1 MIGMEAYHKVDE
13 VAKVLGVTPSTVKKY
28 YLLFEEQNYKFK
40 RSNQGHLMFSE
51 KDIDLFN
58 KLIELKNE
66 PGMKVHNAVE
76 QLIKENKNNA
86 SNVYQL
92 VLNTMD
98 EITNL
103 KNLIRQQQKIIND
116 QQQKLNRIEGE
127 NGILTRMVMEQEK
140 RNSQTLVI
148 SDKDLQSSIKEMKEV
163 IGYQLEEFEGK
174 LKHSFKK
181 S

>member
-1 MIGMEAYHKVDE
+1 MEAYHKVDE
-13 VAKVLGVTPSTVKKY
+13 VAKVLGVTPSAVKKY
-28 YLLFEEQNYKFK
+28 YLMFEEQNYKFK
-40 RSNQGHLMFSE
+40 RSNQGRLMFSE

-66 PGMKVHNAVE
+66 PGMKVHNAVK
-76 QLIKENKNNA
+76 QLIKDNENDV

-92 VLNTMD
+92 VSNMMA

-103 KNLIRQQQKIIND
+103 KNLIRQQRKIIND
-116 QQQKLNRIEGE
+116 QQEKLKIIDDKYGT
-127 NGILTRMVMEQEK
+127 LTKMVMEQEK
-140 RNSQTLVI
+140 RISQTLVI
-148 SDKDLQSSIKEMKEV
+148 SDQELESSIKEVKEV
-163 IGYQLEEFEGK
+163 IGYQLEELEGK

>member
-1 MIGMEAYHKVDE
+1 MEYYHKVDE
-13 VAKVLGVTPSTVKKY
+13 VAKVLGVTLSTVKKY

-40 RSNQGHLMFSE
+40 RSNKGHLMFSE

-76 QLIKENKNNA
+76 QLIKENENDV

-92 VLNTMD
+92 VSNAMA

-103 KNLIRQQQKIIND
+103 KNLIRQQQKVIND
-116 QQQKLNRIEGE
+116 QQEKLKRIEDKYGT
-127 NGILTRMVMEQEK
+127 LTKMVIEQEK

-148 SDKDLQSSIKEMKEV
+148 SDQELESSIKEVKEV
-163 IGYQLEEFEGK
+163 IGYQLEELEGK

>member
-1 MIGMEAYHKVDE
+1 MEVFHKVDE
-13 VAKVLGVTPSTVKKY
+13 VAKVLGVTPSVVKKY
-28 YLLFEEQNYKFK
+28 YLMFEEQNYKFK
-40 RSNQGHLMFSE
+40 RSNQGRLMFSE

-66 PGMKVHNAVE
+66 PGMKVYNAVE
-76 QLIKENKNNA
+76 QLIKENKNDV

-92 VLNTMD
+92 VSNAMA
-98 EITNL
+98 EITDL
-103 KNLIRQQQKIIND
+103 KNLIRQQQKIINN
-116 QQQKLNRIEGE
+116 QQEKLKIIEDKYGT
-127 NGILTRMVMEQEK
+127 LTKMVMEQEK

-148 SDKDLQSSIKEMKEV
+148 SDQELESSIKEVKEV
-163 IGYQLEEFEGK
+163 IGYQLEELEGK

>member
-1 MIGMEAYHKVDE
+1 MEVFHKVNE
-13 VAKVLGVTPSTVKKY
+13 VAKVLGVTPSAVKKY
-28 YLLFEEQNYKFK
+28 YLMFEEQNYKFK
-40 RSNQGHLMFSE
+40 RSNQGRLMFSE

-76 QLIKENKNNA
+76 QLIKENKNDV

-92 VLNTMD
+92 VSNAMA

-116 QQQKLNRIEGE
+116 QQEKLKIIEDKYGT
-127 NGILTRMVMEQEK
+127 LTKMVMEQEK

-148 SDKDLQSSIKEMKEV
+148 SDQELESSIKEAKEE
-163 IGYQLEEFEGK
+163 IGYQLEELEGK